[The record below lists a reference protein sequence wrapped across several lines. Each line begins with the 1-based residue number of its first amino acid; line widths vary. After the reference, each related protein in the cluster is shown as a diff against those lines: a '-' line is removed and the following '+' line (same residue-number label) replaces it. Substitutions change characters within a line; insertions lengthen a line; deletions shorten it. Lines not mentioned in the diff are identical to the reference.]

1 MKRERSG
8 CEEHAH
14 AARGRTAGNHY
25 TSKSPSVCLDQSRQL
40 GDAVLRILG
49 MAESNALSQRLMSKS
64 IIATFSAAAGLMAA
78 VIVGL
83 LGCSSKQQGVVIYV
97 SEDQVFSEPIL
108 RDFERDTGIRVL
120 AVYDTEEAKST
131 GVMNR
136 LLAEKNNPQA
146 DVYWAN
152 EPIRAEV
159 LKQQGVAASYQSPS
173 AEGIPANFKD
183 PQGYWTGFSARARV
197 LIVNQAIPDKPK
209 SITSY
214 ADPASNGRAVIA
226 NPLFGTTTTEIA
238 AVFILWGDEKAKAFL
253 ADMKRNNVKIA
264 TSNGESADFVASG
277 QFAFALA
284 DSDDVVNRMKQ
295 GKPVELIY
303 PDQGDNE
310 LGCFIVPNAVVLI
323 NGGRHPEAA
332 RKLADYLLS
341 RETERKLALSDAA
354 QIPLHEG
361 MDTPAPVRKI
371 ETIKTMK
378 TDYAAVARK
387 MQEIEPL
394 LKQWVGY

>member
-1 MKRERSG
+1 L
-8 CEEHAH
+8 
-14 AARGRTAGNHY
+14 T
-25 TSKSPSVCLDQSRQL
+25 
-40 GDAVLRILG
+40 ILG
-49 MAESNALSQRLMSKS
+49 MAESNVLSQWLMSKS
-64 IIATFSAAAGLMAA
+64 IIAIVTAATGLVAA

-108 RDFERDTGIRVL
+108 RDFERDTGIRVM

-159 LKQQGVAASYQSPS
+159 LKQQGIAATYRSPS
-173 AEGIPANFKD
+173 AQGIPANFED
-183 PQGYWTGFSARARV
+183 QQGYWTGFSARARV

-214 ADPASNGRAVIA
+214 ANPASNGRAVIA
-226 NPLFGTTTTEIA
+226 NPLFGTTTAEIA
-238 AVFILWGDEKAKAFL
+238 ALFILWGDEKAKAFL

-277 QFAFALA
+277 QFAFALV
-284 DSDDVVNRMKQ
+284 DSDDAVNRMKQ

-303 PDQGDNE
+303 PDQGDKE
-310 LGCFIVPNAVVLI
+310 PGCFIVPNAVVLI

-361 MDTPAPVRKI
+361 VDAPAPVRKI

-378 TDYAAVARK
+378 TDYALVARK